1 MNDSRERYGG
11 ISRLFHWGMA
21 ILLVWQGAKFFD
33 RINDGEHWLGQ
44 TLVPWHSRIGSVL
57 LLLVVL
63 RILWALAQRGNRP
76 VQDPA
81 TAGLVKL
88 GHFLLYAAML
98 LMPVTGIMYLVGRGF
113 GWQPFGLELIAK
125 GPEIPWMASVGG
137 TLHSPLAWLLLIMV
151 IGHIAI
157 ALVHHFVKKDGVLK
171 RMA

>member
-1 MNDSRERYGG
+1 MNDTQDRYGG

-21 ILLVWQGAKFFD
+21 VLIVWQGAKFFD

-44 TLVPWHSRIGSVL
+44 TLTPWHVRIGSVL

-63 RILWALAQRGNRP
+63 RIIWALAQRGNRP

-88 GHFLLYAAML
+88 GHFLLYAAMV

-113 GWQPFGLELIAK
+113 GWQPFGIELIAK
-125 GPEIPWMASVGG
+125 GPEVPWMATVGG
-137 TLHSPLAWLLLIMV
+137 TVHSPLAWLLLVMV
-151 IGHIAI
+151 IAHIGI
-157 ALVHHFVKKDGVLK
+157 ALYHHFVRKDGVLK
-171 RMA
+171 RML